1 MAAKKKSGKSYGN
14 KTAFVLGLP
23 RDLSAKDVVAKGKAQ
38 GIVLSEAH
46 VYKIRSTAKSKG
58 GAPAARSSAA
68 SSSASKASQSSS
80 SASSKRDFVLGFAA
94 GTPAAEILAKAKSQ
108 GIGLSKAYLYTI
120 RSSAGVKGT
129 GKRGR
134 PAGSGAG
141 VARVSVSGRGQSAL
155 ETQLIDAALELGLSR
170 ATELLASVRN
180 KLKGM

>member
-23 RDLSAKDVVAKGKAQ
+23 RDLSAKEVVAKGKAQ

-58 GAPAARSSAA
+58 GPAARSSTS
-68 SSSASKASQSSS
+68 SSSAAKASSGGS
-80 SASSKRDFVLGFAA
+80 SASSKRDFVLGFPA
-94 GTPAAEILAKAKSQ
+94 GTPAAEILAKAKTQ

-141 VARVSVSGRGQSAL
+141 AARVSVSGRGQSAL

>member
-23 RDLSAKDVVAKGKAQ
+23 RDLSAKEVVAKGKAQ

-58 GAPAARSSAA
+58 GTPARSSAA
-68 SSSASKASQSSS
+68 SSASKASSGGS
-80 SASSKRDFVLGFAA
+80 SASSKRDFVLSFPA
-94 GTPAAEILAKAKSQ
+94 GTPAAEILTKAKSQ

-141 VARVSVSGRGQSAL
+141 AVRVNVSGRGQSGL

-170 ATELLASVRN
+170 ASELLASLRN
-180 KLKGM
+180 KLKGL